1 MGFMKRAFAAL
12 LAALL
17 AVGLCGCMSNRGQ
30 DRSVTWRLRPS
41 GDGVPELPKGLE
53 IGGDGLPRLTVYDAS
68 AKKLVE
74 QDVESYVAGVVAG
87 EMKNDWPLEAL
98 KAQAILARTFVLK
111 FCGDKKSKYEGAD
124 ISTDV
129 SEAQAY
135 APHSV
140 NDRVKQAVEQ
150 TRGLAMAYQGEFPN
164 AWFHAH
170 SGGMTELPSVALEY
184 KGGDPEYL
192 RPTASEESESAP
204 ESARRWTA
212 SFTLDQVARA
222 CADAGVKVGK
232 VESVKL
238 GEKGESGRIKALIV
252 NGSEVSAPSFRIQIG
267 ANRLKSTLIDSVEID
282 EGRVVFRGRGFGHGV
297 GLSQWGAYAM
307 AEAGSDAAGIIAR
320 YFPGVE
326 LVELW

>member
-1 MGFMKRAFAAL
+1 MKTLSLLLLCAL
-12 LAALL
+12 LTACAASSEGDLPIATVQPTL
-17 AVGLCGCMSNRGQ
+17 PAGI
-30 DRSVTWRLRPS
+30 VTDES
-41 GDGVPELPKGLE
+41 GTPTLE
-53 IGGDGLPRLTVYDAS
+53 VYVTEDETIS
-68 AKKLVE
+68 AM
-74 QDVESYVAGVVAG
+74 DIESYVMGVVAG

-98 KAQAILARTFVLK
+98 KAQAILARTFVVRFVSEK
-111 FCGDKKSKYEGAD
+111 ESRYEGAD
-124 ISTDV
+124 ISTDIA
-129 SEAQAY
+129 EAQAY
-135 APHSV
+135 SEA
-140 NDRVKQAVEQ
+140 NINERIRQAVEETSGQ
-150 TRGLAMAYQGEFPN
+150 VLVTAAGTLPYT
-164 AWFHAH
+164 WFHAH